1 MGRCIYIYIHIR
13 KCSKM
18 FVLFYDGIF
27 FELSDPEF
35 EILYVNI

>member
-1 MGRCIYIYIHIR
+1 
-13 KCSKM
+13 M
-18 FVLFYDGIF
+18 FKDVSVFFYDGIV